1 MFFFSKPFKGV
12 FVGGCSI
19 RWCITESTVNS
30 NQHQQLA
37 PTGHQTC
44 TCTTTSSTSNN
55 NNNNKNDIYYFY
67 YYLYT
72 IFITIIIIIEFIL
85 LLLLY
90 TILLLNFTLSL
101 TWHEGLICGIRPS
114 KYRNSGKIMGSNGWS
129 TGILDILVI
138 QMVNHRRW

>member
-1 MFFFSKPFKGV
+1 MKMFFFQNLSRV
-12 FVGGCSI
+12 FLLGAVRFADALQS
-19 RWCITESTVNS
+19 
-30 NQHQQLA
+30 QQLA
-37 PTGHQTC
+37 PTGQHQTC

-55 NNNNKNDIYYFY
+55 NNKNKNDIYYFY

-72 IFITIIIIIEFIL
+72 TFIIIIIIVEFIFVT
-85 LLLLY
+85 
-90 TILLLNFTLSL
+90 TIIYYSTTNFTLSL

-114 KYRNSGKIMGSNGWS
+114 QYRNSGKIIGSNAWS